1 MSGCLKVNLLL
12 ARPKI
17 SAFYRY
23 FPLDRTVLLLYI
35 CRAVENKRKVLNIKV
50 DPKAALPTYEQI
62 KQAIKLAILSGRLE
76 EGDQLTSLR
85 ELAIKLKVN
94 PNTIIKVY
102 YQLEV
107 EGYIYSR
114 PGAGYF
120 VKSDPEKIRMDKQ
133 ELFKEITGEYVS
145 KALQLGYTVD
155 EICKEISE
163 A

>member
-1 MSGCLKVNLLL
+1 MPGNLINCSIFLFDKT
-12 ARPKI
+12 A
-17 SAFYRY
+17 
-23 FPLDRTVLLLYI
+23 LLLYLSK
-35 CRAVENKRKVLNIKV
+35 AVKSQNKVLNIKI

-62 KQAIKLAILSGRLE
+62 KQAIKLAILSGKLE

-85 ELAIKLKVN
+85 ELALKLKVN

-120 VKSDPEKIRMDKQ
+120 VKLDPNKIKKDKRT
-133 ELFKEITGEYVS
+133 LFQDITKEYVF
-145 KALQLGYTVD
+145 KAHQLGYCLLYTSDAAD
-155 EICKEISE
+155 E
-163 A
+163 